1 MSCFASCFG
10 TRAAG
15 TPDPV
20 GNSRETPKKSLLAA
34 VNERCRKSPV
44 PMNSEVTKMIRGINE
59 QAAEISA
66 EAAYAKKH
74 NGRLPP
80 KAAVAVAE
88 QVMEAVGSLVATA
101 RNLEVQIAETS
112 KKWQN
117 HRNTGELDRQ
127 LAPLKADL
135 EKVKQQAA
143 LASSHFSNDWALVL
157 PPKPTEVDDPAAL
170 RRLPLANAPGKL
182 TQLGVLG
189 WIHLSGPVLTPAAED
204 SESDTDEPADDF
216 AAAPTSGSENA
227 METVFAS
234 FLTAAFDAFEGFVD
248 ASNETERAKATSPL
262 DVVVASFS
270 EARIEMTPPLTTML
284 VADIDEYQQ
293 VFDRKVA
300 ESGGP
305 NILDELDA
313 TVTAA
318 QRRIPS
324 ETEIKGLTRDKAA
337 PNPVKLG
344 YAAHI
349 RKMAAPTAL
358 TLYMLASILIAST
371 AQAAGAYCIPGP
383 IKGLRRMVA
392 KVIEKYDSFGPC
404 HDIARCTV
412 HFPSFPALIA
422 FLEALIGCGQVI
434 ILRIKNRFKA
444 AYDAVPN
451 GGYRDLQLLLLL
463 PDGGGSVADGCAK
476 GKVFRYCE
484 LQLNLK
490 DMVAI
495 KNGESSRQKK
505 AGGGGGH
512 DAFNLARAID
522 AFSPR
527 TLRYKGAADD
537 KTWAL
542 MKAGALLEVDF
553 ERMDLSERLEQE
565 KLKDALASPQCR
577 VRKLL
582 LGLSKL
588 GAEGG
593 KQLAKGLIA
602 NKSMVEVDLGNNRI
616 GGESGK
622 LFATLLKVN
631 NTITN
636 LDLRN
641 CHLGSSCGTEIAAA
655 LETNTT
661 ITVLDVSHNSFDD
674 STKSAI
680 EAAWGR
686 GDRNEDYLEL

>member
-1 MSCFASCFG
+1 
-10 TRAAG
+10 
-15 TPDPV
+15 
-20 GNSRETPKKSLLAA
+20 
-34 VNERCRKSPV
+34 
-44 PMNSEVTKMIRGINE
+44 MNSEVTKMIRCINE
-59 QAAEISA
+59 QAAEVSA

-80 KAAVAVAE
+80 KTAASVTA
-88 QVMEAVGSLVATA
+88 QVLEAVGSLVATA
-101 RNLEVQIAETS
+101 RNLEIQMAETS
-112 KKWQN
+112 KKWEN

-127 LAPLKADL
+127 LAPLKADF
-135 EKVKQQAA
+135 EKVNHQTA
-143 LASSHFSNDWALVL
+143 LARSHFSDDWALAL

-170 RRLPLANAPGKL
+170 RRLPLANAPGL

-189 WIHLSGPVLTPAAED
+189 WIHLSGPAAED
-204 SESDTDEPADDF
+204 SESDTDEPDDF
-216 AAAPTSGSENA
+216 AAALTSGSENA

-234 FLTAAFDAFEGFVD
+234 FLTAAFDAFEGFID
-248 ASNETERAKATSPL
+248 ESNATGKAAAATSPL

-270 EARIEMTPPLTTML
+270 EARIEMTPALTTML

-318 QRRIPS
+318 RRRIPS
-324 ETEIKGLTRDKAA
+324 ETEIKGLLDKAA

-392 KVIEKYDSFGPC
+392 KVIEKYDSFDPC
-404 HDIARCTV
+404 HDVARCTV

-422 FLEALIGCGQVI
+422 FLDALIGCGQVLI
-434 ILRIKNRFKA
+434 IRIKNRFKA

-463 PDGGGSVADGCAK
+463 PDGGGGVADGYAK

-495 KNGESSRQKK
+495 KNGESLRQKK
-505 AGGGGGH
+505 AGGGGH

-542 MKAGALLEVDF
+542 MKAGALLEADF
-553 ERMDLSERLEQE
+553 ERMDLSDPKEQE
-565 KLKDALASPQCR
+565 KLNDALASPQCR

-602 NKSMVEVDLGNNRI
+602 NKSMVEIDLGNNRI
-616 GGESGK
+616 GRESGK
-622 LFATLLKVN
+622 LFAALVKVN
-631 NTITN
+631 KTITN

-641 CHLGSSCGTEIAAA
+641 CHLGSSCGAA
-655 LETNTT
+655 LAVALEENTT
-661 ITVLDVSHNSFDD
+661 ITVLDVSHNQFDD

-680 EAAWGR
+680 EAAWRG